1 MGEKRVV
8 VIKGTR
14 IPSSSTGTLRGCAWE
29 YRRSI
34 RRQRVL
40 MLSLRLESPPLLYP
54 FHPLSLSL
62 SLLFVQ
68 PPGCTT
74 LSFSRALLWLS
85 SITLV
90 PSLHSCQLDFLHSS
104 LSLFLSLSVSGS
116 SGPFKFIVPP
126 LLHSHRR
133 LNCLPTKN
141 KAYSTAER
149 AFVYMHTATPFA
161 SSVSRCG
168 IKHSDCLC
176 LLRSPFSFLD
186 LYPRSLFWFHCGRGL
201 TKFIFVNGR
210 T

>member
-54 FHPLSLSL
+54 FHPPLSLFL
-62 SLLFVQ
+62 ALLFVQ

-74 LSFSRALLWLS
+74 LSFSRALLRLS

-104 LSLFLSLSVSGS
+104 LSPSL
-116 SGPFKFIVPP
+116 P
-126 LLHSHRR
+126 LCRSLAPLVR
-133 LNCLPTKN
+133 LNSSFRLFYTRIDVWIVFRRKTKRIQPPN
-141 KAYSTAER
+141 EL
-149 AFVYMHTATPFA
+149 
-161 SSVSRCG
+161 SSICIPLHPSPRVS
-168 IKHSDCLC
+168 HD
-176 LLRSPFSFLD
+176 
-186 LYPRSLFWFHCGRGL
+186 
-201 TKFIFVNGR
+201 VA
-210 T
+210 